1 MKWQDTVE
9 ITTVLYSAYPQS
21 KDESCCHSLFLLKTH
36 EYLICFDFE
45 ILFSA
50 ASSIF
55 YLIHDVYDIKRKY
68 LYYTFNQEM
77 MIALKKENKTHAS
90 N

>member
-1 MKWQDTVE
+1 MANTVE
-9 ITTVLYSAYPQS
+9 VTTVLYSVYSQS
-21 KDESCCHSLFLLKTH
+21 KVKLCCHSLFFLKSH

>member
-1 MKWQDTVE
+1 MKWQNTVE
-9 ITTVLYSAYPQS
+9 VTTVLYSAYPKS
-21 KDESCCHSLFLLKTH
+21 KVTLCCHSLFFLKTH

-55 YLIHDVYDIKRKY
+55 IPY
-68 LYYTFNQEM
+68 
-77 MIALKKENKTHAS
+77 S
-90 N
+90 

>member
-1 MKWQDTVE
+1 MANTVE
-9 ITTVLYSAYPQS
+9 VTTVLYSAYPQS
-21 KDESCCHSLFLLKTH
+21 KVKLCCHSLFFLKTH

-55 YLIHDVYDIKRKY
+55 IPY
-68 LYYTFNQEM
+68 
-77 MIALKKENKTHAS
+77 S
-90 N
+90 